1 MSNEQRREVLRAA
14 ADDFWD
20 MILLNIV
27 YVFTCLPMITYGA
40 ATGALYSTV
49 AHLDEKRRHG
59 GAVALYW
66 GLLKQNFR
74 KAVLLWCGILA
85 LVILAVIDL
94 ALIGQM
100 PGMLKYCSYGLQS
113 FVLLLLQVVV
123 TIGFPIISETGL
135 PWKEAIKKSFE
146 VLGRNPSRTLFSC
159 LIQAAPLVVLFLA
172 PKAFAGLFLLWIT
185 VYFSFGEKLIDS
197 IVGSAIRRGAS

>member
-1 MSNEQRREVLRAA
+1 MSNEQRREALRAA

-27 YVFTCLPMITYGA
+27 YVFTCLPLITYGA
-40 ATGALYSTV
+40 ATGALYSAV
-49 AHLDEKRRHG
+49 AHLSKKQRHG

-85 LVILAVIDL
+85 LVILAVVDL
-94 ALIGQM
+94 AIIGQM
-100 PGMLKYCSYGLQS
+100 PGMLKYCSYGLQA
-113 FVLLLLQVVV
+113 FALLLLQVVV
-123 TIGFPIISETGL
+123 TIGFPILAETDL
-135 PWKEAIKKSFE
+135 PLKETIKKAFE

-159 LIQAAPLVVLFLA
+159 LVQAAPLVVFFLA

-197 IVGSAIRRGAS
+197 AVGSAIRRGAS